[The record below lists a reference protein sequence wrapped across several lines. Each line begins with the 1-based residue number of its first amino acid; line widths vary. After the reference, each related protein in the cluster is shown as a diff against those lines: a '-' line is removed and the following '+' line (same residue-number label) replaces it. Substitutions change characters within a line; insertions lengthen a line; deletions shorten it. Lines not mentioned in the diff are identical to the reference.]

1 MLAGSSA
8 RPRSRPLRLLECRVI
23 PSLLSSSLCPL
34 VTHWLL
40 VLFHEMVPYIDDSH
54 VRRWKKLPRNRH
66 IRSMSYHPS
75 LRSNLSSLRLELTHQ
90 QFNSLQ
96 YHEASFAERYRKLL
110 QLVYCRSKTCQQSSP
125 KQ

>member
-75 LRSNLSSLRLELTHQ
+75 LRSNLSILQGSPRSTTTASTPVSSNPSVGSLL
-90 QFNSLQ
+90 
-96 YHEASFAERYRKLL
+96 
-110 QLVYCRSKTCQQSSP
+110 
-125 KQ
+125 